1 MPPSSTKPI
10 NDGYPGYRL
19 KQKKY
24 KLNINMATLQRIRNH
39 GVFLLVIVGLAM
51 LAFILG
57 DVLNSSSSYFN
68 KSREYIGEIEGQKI
82 HYTEYENAVEQLT
95 EVYKIESGRSD
106 FDEDMHAQIR
116 NQVWQMMVAKYTLQN
131 QGEKIGMDI
140 TSDELYELCA
150 GANPHQLITSRRMF
164 AGQNGQFDHNYLL
177 NFLASIEI
185 DAENAEHQANIK
197 QAKNYWMYWENA
209 VRLTAMQEK
218 YAGLL
223 QNLITANNID
233 AKYAAQAKQTKVS
246 VDYAIKPFYTVADS
260 LVKVSTNDIR
270 KIYDERK
277 QLYKQTPNRDI
288 AYIAYPIVP
297 SEADY
302 ELTQKAMQAIEEE
315 FRTTEEVALVV
326 NSNSDIMYDGRSYS
340 ENTVPAAYKE
350 FAFAKGAK
358 RDDFMALNYDEATRT
373 FRMARLIEAGYSAP
387 DSVQLKG
394 IAAKDG
400 EEDQDFGWLT
410 EADLP
415 KNIAEPAFAGK
426 VGQRFT
432 VALGMEDRT
441 FEITGLTKATP
452 KVKLAIIEQTVTPSS
467 KTYAA
472 IYNKANQFVVNN
484 RDEEAFRAAAEEEK
498 MEIETANNLQKMANK
513 VADLK
518 GSRAIVRWAF
528 NAKDGQVSDV
538 FECGDKY
545 IVAVLTACHDGEYRD
560 FEDVQATLRYEAVN
574 RKKVEYI
581 TKQIA
586 NAKTLQE
593 AAEIMGTEVR
603 HIDELTEDSY
613 RFGAEGMEPAAI
625 GTAFAT
631 PAGELSKPV
640 KGNQGVIVLVPS
652 DVQRTDAEID
662 YKSEI
667 ASLNA
672 RTSYS
677 LPYQLIN
684 NLEQNAKIVD
694 NRSNFQ

>member
-1 MPPSSTKPI
+1 
-10 NDGYPGYRL
+10 
-19 KQKKY
+19 
-24 KLNINMATLQRIRNH
+24 MATLQRIRNH
-39 GVFLLVIVGLAM
+39 GLFLLIIVGLAM

-57 DVLNSSSSYFN
+57 DALNSGSSFMN

-82 HYTEYENAVEQLT
+82 HYTEYESAVEQLT
-95 EVYKIESGRSD
+95 DVYKIESGRSD

-116 NQVWQMMVAKYTLQN
+116 NQVWQMLVAKYTLQD
-131 QGEKIGMDI
+131 QAKQIGMDI

-150 GANPHQLITSRRMF
+150 GAKPHQLITSRRMF
-164 AGQNGQFDHNYLL
+164 AGQNGQFDRNILI
-177 NFLASIEI
+177 NFLASIEM
-185 DAENAEHQANIK
+185 DSENAEQAANLK

-218 YAGLL
+218 YVGLI
-223 QNLITANNID
+223 QNMLTANNLD
-233 AKYAAQAKQTKVS
+233 AKYASQAKQTKVN
-246 VDYAIKPFYTVADS
+246 VDYAMKPYYTVADS

-277 QLYKQTPNRDI
+277 QMYKQTPNRDI

-302 ELTQKAMQAIEEE
+302 QLAEKAMQEIQEE

-326 NSNSDIMYDGRSYS
+326 NSNSDVMYDGNNYS
-340 ENTVPAAYKE
+340 EKTIPAAYKD

-358 RDDFMALNYDEATRT
+358 KNDFMELNYDEATRT
-373 FRMARLIEAGYSAP
+373 FRMARLMDCGYNSP

-394 IAAKDG
+394 IATKEG
-400 EEDQDFGWLT
+400 EQDQEYGWFT
-410 EADLP
+410 EAELQKD
-415 KNIAEPAFAGK
+415 IAEPAFAGK

-432 VALGMEDRT
+432 VTLGMEDRT
-441 FEITGLTKATP
+441 FEITGLTKPTP
-452 KVKLAIIEQTVTPSS
+452 KAKVAIIEREVTPSS
-467 KTYAA
+467 KTFAA
-472 IYNKANQFVVNN
+472 IYNEANQFVVNN
-484 RDEEAFRAAAEEEK
+484 QDEEAFRAAAEEAK
-498 MEIETANNLQKMANK
+498 MEIETATNLQKMANK

-518 GSRAIVRWAF
+518 SSRAIVRWAF
-528 NAKDGQVSDV
+528 NAKEGQVSDV

-545 IVAVLTACHDGEYRD
+545 IVAVLTATHDGEYRE

-574 RKKVEYI
+574 RKKAEYI
-581 TKQIA
+581 SKQIA
-586 NAKTLQE
+586 DAKTL
-593 AAEIMGTEVR
+593 AEVAEKMGSEVR
-603 HIDELTEDSY
+603 HIDALTEDSY
-613 RFGAEGMEPAAI
+613 RFGIEGMEPAAV

-631 PAGELSKPV
+631 AAGELSKPV

-652 DVQRTDAEID
+652 DVQRAEAEVD
-662 YKSEI
+662 YKAEI

-684 NLEQNAKIVD
+684 NLEQNADIVD
-694 NRSNFQ
+694 NRATFQ

>member
-1 MPPSSTKPI
+1 
-10 NDGYPGYRL
+10 
-19 KQKKY
+19 
-24 KLNINMATLQRIRNH
+24 MATLQRIRNH
-39 GVFLLVIVGLAM
+39 GLFLLIIVGLAM

-57 DVLNSSSSYFN
+57 DALNSGSSFMN

-82 HYTEYENAVEQLT
+82 HYTEYESAVEQLT

-116 NQVWQMMVAKYTLQN
+116 NQVWQMLVAKYTLQD
-131 QGEKIGMDI
+131 QAKLIGMDI

-150 GANPHQLITSRRMF
+150 GAKPHQLITSRRMF
-164 AGQNGQFDHNYLL
+164 AGQNGQFDRNILI
-177 NFLASIEI
+177 NFLASIEM
-185 DAENAEHQANIK
+185 DSENAEQAANLK

-218 YAGLL
+218 YVGLI
-223 QNLITANNID
+223 QNMLTANNLD
-233 AKYAAQAKQTKVS
+233 AKFAAQAKQTKVN
-246 VDYAIKPFYTVADS
+246 VDYAMKPYYTVADS

-277 QLYKQTPNRDI
+277 QMYKQTPNRDI

-302 ELTQKAMQAIEEE
+302 QLAEKAMQEIQEE

-326 NSNSDIMYDGRSYS
+326 NSNSDVMYDGNNYS
-340 ENTVPAAYKE
+340 EKTIPAAYKD

-358 RDDFMALNYDEATRT
+358 KNDFMELNYDEATRT
-373 FRMARLIEAGYSAP
+373 FRMARLMDCGYNSP

-394 IAAKDG
+394 IATKEG
-400 EEDQDFGWLT
+400 EQDQEYGWFT
-410 EADLP
+410 EAELQKD
-415 KNIAEPAFAGK
+415 IAEPAFAGK

-432 VALGMEDRT
+432 VTLGMEDRT
-441 FEITGLTKATP
+441 FEITGLTKPTP
-452 KVKLAIIEQTVTPSS
+452 KAKVAIIEREVTPSS
-467 KTYAA
+467 KTFAA
-472 IYNKANQFVVNN
+472 IYNEANQFVVSNQ
-484 RDEEAFRAAAEEEK
+484 DEEAFRAAAEEAK
-498 MEIETANNLQKMANK
+498 MEIETATNLQKMANK

-518 GSRAIVRWAF
+518 SSRAIVRWAF
-528 NAKDGQVSDV
+528 NAKEGQVSDV

-545 IVAVLTACHDGEYRD
+545 IVAVLTATHDGEYRE

-574 RKKVEYI
+574 RKKAEYI
-581 TKQIA
+581 SKQIA
-586 NAKTLQE
+586 DAKTL
-593 AAEIMGTEVR
+593 AEVAEKMGSEVR
-603 HIDELTEDSY
+603 HIDALTEDSY
-613 RFGAEGMEPAAI
+613 RFGIEGMEPAAV

-631 PAGELSKPV
+631 AAGELSKPV

-652 DVQRTDAEID
+652 DVQRAEAEVD
-662 YKSEI
+662 YKAEI

-684 NLEQNAKIVD
+684 NLEQNADIVD
-694 NRSNFQ
+694 NRATFQ

>member
-1 MPPSSTKPI
+1 
-10 NDGYPGYRL
+10 
-19 KQKKY
+19 
-24 KLNINMATLQRIRNH
+24 MATLQRIRNH
-39 GVFLLVIVGLAM
+39 GLFLLIIVGLAM

-57 DVLNSSSSYFN
+57 DALNSGSSFMN

-82 HYTEYENAVEQLT
+82 HYTEYESAVEQLT

-116 NQVWQMMVAKYTLQN
+116 NQVWQMLVAKYTLQD
-131 QGEKIGMDI
+131 QAKQIGMDI

-150 GANPHQLITSRRMF
+150 GAKPHQLITSRRMF
-164 AGQNGQFDHNYLL
+164 AGQNGQFDRNILI
-177 NFLASIEI
+177 NFLASIEM
-185 DAENAEHQANIK
+185 DSENAEQAANLK

-218 YAGLL
+218 YVGLI
-223 QNLITANNID
+223 QNMLTANNLD
-233 AKYAAQAKQTKVS
+233 AKYAAQAKQTKVN
-246 VDYAIKPFYTVADS
+246 VDYAMKPYYTVADS

-277 QLYKQTPNRDI
+277 QMYKQTPNRDI

-302 ELTQKAMQAIEEE
+302 QLAEKAMQEIQEE

-326 NSNSDIMYDGRSYS
+326 NSNSDVMYDGNNYS
-340 ENTVPAAYKE
+340 EKTIPAAYKD

-358 RDDFMALNYDEATRT
+358 KNDFMELNYDEATRT
-373 FRMARLIEAGYSAP
+373 FRMARLMDCGYNSP

-394 IAAKDG
+394 IATKEG
-400 EEDQDFGWLT
+400 EQDQEYGWFT
-410 EADLP
+410 EAELQKD
-415 KNIAEPAFAGK
+415 IAEPAFAGK

-432 VALGMEDRT
+432 VTLSMEDRT
-441 FEITGLTKATP
+441 FEITGLTKPTP
-452 KVKLAIIEQTVTPSS
+452 KAKVAIIEREVTPSS
-467 KTYAA
+467 KTFAA
-472 IYNKANQFVVNN
+472 IYNEANQFVVSNQ
-484 RDEEAFRAAAEEEK
+484 DEEAFRAAAEEAK
-498 MEIETANNLQKMANK
+498 MEIETATNLQKMANK

-518 GSRAIVRWAF
+518 SSRAIVRWAF
-528 NAKDGQVSDV
+528 NAKEGQVSDV

-545 IVAVLTACHDGEYRD
+545 IVAVLTATHDGEYRE

-574 RKKVEYI
+574 RKKAEYI
-581 TKQIA
+581 SKQIA
-586 NAKTLQE
+586 DAKTL
-593 AAEIMGTEVR
+593 AEVAEKMGSEVR
-603 HIDELTEDSY
+603 HIDALTEDSY
-613 RFGAEGMEPAAI
+613 RFGIEGMEPAAV

-631 PAGELSKPV
+631 AAGELSKPV

-652 DVQRTDAEID
+652 DVQRAEAEVD
-662 YKSEI
+662 YKAEI

-684 NLEQNAKIVD
+684 NLEQNADIVD
-694 NRSNFQ
+694 NRATFQ

>member
-1 MPPSSTKPI
+1 
-10 NDGYPGYRL
+10 
-19 KQKKY
+19 
-24 KLNINMATLQRIRNH
+24 MATLQRIRNH

-131 QGEKIGMDI
+131 QANKIGMDI
-140 TSDELYELCA
+140 TADELYELCA

-164 AGQNGQFDHNYLL
+164 AGQNGQFDRNYLI

-185 DAENAEHQANIK
+185 DAENAEQQANLK

-218 YAGLL
+218 YVGLI
-223 QNLITANNID
+223 QNLVTANNLD

-246 VDYAIKPFYTVADS
+246 VDYAVKPYYTVTDS
-260 LVKVSTNDIR
+260 LVKVSANDIR

-288 AYIAYPIVP
+288 AYITYPIVP
-297 SEADY
+297 SEADF
-302 ELTQKAMQAIEEE
+302 ELALKAMQDIQEE
-315 FRTTEEVALVV
+315 FRTTDEVALVV
-326 NSNSDIMYDGRSYS
+326 NSNSDIMYDGRNYS
-340 ENTVPAAYKE
+340 EQTVPEAYKD

-358 RDDFMALNYDEATRT
+358 KNDFMALFYDEPTRT
-373 FRMARLIEAGYSAP
+373 FRMARIMDCGYSTP

-394 IAAKDG
+394 IATQEG
-400 EEDQDFGWLT
+400 EEDQEYGWFAET
-410 EADLP
+410 DLQ

-452 KVKLAIIEQTVTPSS
+452 KVKLAIIEREVTPSS

-472 IYNKANQFVVNN
+472 IYNQANQFVVNN
-484 RDEEAFRAAAEEEK
+484 ANEEAFRAAAAEAQ
-498 MEIETANNLQKMANK
+498 MEIETATNLQKMANK

-518 GSRAIVRWAF
+518 SSRAIVRWAF
-528 NAKDGQVSDV
+528 NAKEGQVSDV

-560 FEDVQATLRYEAVN
+560 FEDVQSTLRYEAVN
-574 RKKVEYI
+574 RKKAEYI
-581 TKQIA
+581 NKLIA
-586 NAKTLQE
+586 NAKSLQE
-593 AAEIMGTEVR
+593 VAELMGTEVR
-603 HIDELTEDSY
+603 HIDELTEDSR
-613 RFGAEGMEPAAI
+613 RFGNEGMEPAAI

-631 PAGELSKPV
+631 AAGEMSKPV
-640 KGNQGVIVLVPS
+640 RGNQGVIVLVPA
-652 DVQRTDAEID
+652 DVQRAEAEVD

-667 ASLNA
+667 ASINA
-672 RTSYS
+672 RTGYS
-677 LPYQLIN
+677 MPYQLIN
-684 NLEQNAKIVD
+684 NLEQNADIVD
-694 NRSNFQ
+694 NRASFQ

>member
-1 MPPSSTKPI
+1 
-10 NDGYPGYRL
+10 
-19 KQKKY
+19 
-24 KLNINMATLQRIRNH
+24 MATLQRIRNH
-39 GVFLLVIVGLAM
+39 GLFLLIIVGLAM

-57 DVLNSSSSYFN
+57 DALNSGSSFMN

-82 HYTEYENAVEQLT
+82 HYTEYESAVEQLT

-116 NQVWQMMVAKYTLQN
+116 NQVWQMLVAKYTLQD
-131 QGEKIGMDI
+131 QAKQIGMDI

-150 GANPHQLITSRRMF
+150 GAKPHQLITSRRMF
-164 AGQNGQFDHNYLL
+164 AGQNGQFDRNILI
-177 NFLASIEI
+177 NFLASIEM
-185 DAENAEHQANIK
+185 DSENAEQAANLK

-218 YAGLL
+218 YVGLI
-223 QNLITANNID
+223 QNMLTANNLD
-233 AKYAAQAKQTKVS
+233 AKYAAQAKQTKVN
-246 VDYAIKPFYTVADS
+246 VDYAMKPYYTVADS

-277 QLYKQTPNRDI
+277 QMYKQTPNRDI

-302 ELTQKAMQAIEEE
+302 QLAEKAMLEIQEE

-326 NSNSDIMYDGRSYS
+326 NSNSDVMYDGNNYS
-340 ENTVPAAYKE
+340 EKTIPAAYKD

-358 RDDFMALNYDEATRT
+358 KNDFMELNYDEATRT
-373 FRMARLIEAGYSAP
+373 FRMARLMDCGYNSP

-394 IAAKDG
+394 IATKEG
-400 EEDQDFGWLT
+400 EQDQEYGWFT
-410 EADLP
+410 EAELQKD
-415 KNIAEPAFAGK
+415 IAEPAFAGK

-432 VALGMEDRT
+432 VTLGMEDRT
-441 FEITGLTKATP
+441 FEITGLTKPTP
-452 KVKLAIIEQTVTPSS
+452 KAKVAIIEREVTPSS
-467 KTYAA
+467 KTFAA
-472 IYNKANQFVVNN
+472 IYNEANQFVVSNQ
-484 RDEEAFRAAAEEEK
+484 DEEAFRAAAEEAK
-498 MEIETANNLQKMANK
+498 MEIETATNLQKMANK

-518 GSRAIVRWAF
+518 SSRAIVRWAF
-528 NAKDGQVSDV
+528 NAKEGQVSDV

-545 IVAVLTACHDGEYRD
+545 IVAVLTATHDGEYRE

-574 RKKVEYI
+574 RKKAEYI
-581 TKQIA
+581 SKQIA
-586 NAKTLQE
+586 DAKTL
-593 AAEIMGTEVR
+593 AEVAEKMGSEVR
-603 HIDELTEDSY
+603 HIDALTEDSY
-613 RFGAEGMEPAAI
+613 RFGIEGMEPAAV

-631 PAGELSKPV
+631 TAGELSKPV

-652 DVQRTDAEID
+652 DVQRAEAEVD
-662 YKSEI
+662 YKAEI

-684 NLEQNAKIVD
+684 NLEQNADIVD
-694 NRSNFQ
+694 NRATFQ

>member
-1 MPPSSTKPI
+1 
-10 NDGYPGYRL
+10 
-19 KQKKY
+19 
-24 KLNINMATLQRIRNH
+24 MATLQRIRNH
-39 GVFLLVIVGLAM
+39 GLFLLIIVGLAM

-57 DVLNSSSSYFN
+57 DALNSGSSFMN

-82 HYTEYENAVEQLT
+82 HYTEYESAVEQLT

-116 NQVWQMMVAKYTLQN
+116 NQVWQMLVAKYTLQD
-131 QGEKIGMDI
+131 QAKQIGMDI

-150 GANPHQLITSRRMF
+150 GAKPHQLITSRRMF
-164 AGQNGQFDHNYLL
+164 AGQNGQFDRNILI
-177 NFLASIEI
+177 NFLASIEM
-185 DAENAEHQANIK
+185 DSENAEQAANLK

-218 YAGLL
+218 YVGLI
-223 QNLITANNID
+223 QNMLTANNLD
-233 AKYAAQAKQTKVS
+233 AKYAAQAKQTKVN
-246 VDYAIKPFYTVADS
+246 VDYAMKPYYTVADS

-277 QLYKQTPNRDI
+277 QMYKQTPNRDI

-302 ELTQKAMQAIEEE
+302 QLAEKAMQEIQEE

-326 NSNSDIMYDGRSYS
+326 NSNSDVMYDGNNYS
-340 ENTVPAAYKE
+340 EKTIPAAYKD

-358 RDDFMALNYDEATRT
+358 KNDFMELNYDEATRT
-373 FRMARLIEAGYSAP
+373 FRMARLMDCGYNSP

-394 IAAKDG
+394 IATKEG
-400 EEDQDFGWLT
+400 EQDQEYGWFT
-410 EADLP
+410 EAELQKD
-415 KNIAEPAFAGK
+415 IAEPAFAGK

-432 VALGMEDRT
+432 VTLGMEDRT
-441 FEITGLTKATP
+441 FEITGLTKPTP
-452 KVKLAIIEQTVTPSS
+452 KAKVAIIEREVTPSS
-467 KTYAA
+467 KTFAA
-472 IYNKANQFVVNN
+472 IYNEANQFVVNN
-484 RDEEAFRAAAEEEK
+484 QDEEAFRAAAEEAK
-498 MEIETANNLQKMANK
+498 MEIETATNLQKMANK

-518 GSRAIVRWAF
+518 SSRAIVRWAF
-528 NAKDGQVSDV
+528 NAKESQVSDV

-545 IVAVLTACHDGEYRD
+545 IVAVLTATHDGEYRE

-574 RKKVEYI
+574 RKKAEYI
-581 TKQIA
+581 SKQIA
-586 NAKTLQE
+586 DAKTL
-593 AAEIMGTEVR
+593 AEVAEKMGSEVR
-603 HIDELTEDSY
+603 HIDALTEDSY
-613 RFGAEGMEPAAI
+613 RFGIEGMEPAAV

-631 PAGELSKPV
+631 AAGELSKPV

-652 DVQRTDAEID
+652 DVQRAEAEVD
-662 YKSEI
+662 YKAEI

-684 NLEQNAKIVD
+684 NLEQNADIVD
-694 NRSNFQ
+694 NRATFQ

>member
-1 MPPSSTKPI
+1 
-10 NDGYPGYRL
+10 
-19 KQKKY
+19 
-24 KLNINMATLQRIRNH
+24 MATLQRIRNH
-39 GVFLLVIVGLAM
+39 GLFLLIIVGLAM

-57 DVLNSSSSYFN
+57 DALNSGSSFMN

-82 HYTEYENAVEQLT
+82 HYTEYESAVEQLT

-116 NQVWQMMVAKYTLQN
+116 NQVWQMLVAKYTLQD
-131 QGEKIGMDI
+131 QAKQIGMDI

-150 GANPHQLITSRRMF
+150 GAKPHQLITSRRMF
-164 AGQNGQFDHNYLL
+164 AGQNGQFDRNILI
-177 NFLASIEI
+177 NFLASIEM
-185 DAENAEHQANIK
+185 DSENAEQAANLK

-218 YAGLL
+218 YVGLI
-223 QNLITANNID
+223 QNMLTANNLD
-233 AKYAAQAKQTKVS
+233 AKYAAQAKQTKVN
-246 VDYAIKPFYTVADS
+246 VDYAMKPYYTVADS

-277 QLYKQTPNRDI
+277 QMYKQTPNRDI

-302 ELTQKAMQAIEEE
+302 QLAEKAMQEIQEE

-326 NSNSDIMYDGRSYS
+326 NSNSDVMYDGNNYS
-340 ENTVPAAYKE
+340 EKTIPAAYKD

-358 RDDFMALNYDEATRT
+358 KNDFMELNYDEATRT
-373 FRMARLIEAGYSAP
+373 FRMARLMDCGYNSP

-394 IAAKDG
+394 IATKEG
-400 EEDQDFGWLT
+400 EQDQEYGWFT
-410 EADLP
+410 EAELQKD
-415 KNIAEPAFAGK
+415 IAEPAFAGK

-432 VALGMEDRT
+432 VTLGMEDRT
-441 FEITGLTKATP
+441 FEITGLTKPTP
-452 KVKLAIIEQTVTPSS
+452 KAKVAIIEREVTPSS
-467 KTYAA
+467 KTFAA
-472 IYNKANQFVVNN
+472 IYNEANQFVVNN
-484 RDEEAFRAAAEEEK
+484 QDEEAFRAAAEEAK
-498 MEIETANNLQKMANK
+498 MEIETATNLQKMANK

-518 GSRAIVRWAF
+518 SSRAIVRWAF
-528 NAKDGQVSDV
+528 NAKEGQVSDV

-545 IVAVLTACHDGEYRD
+545 IVAVLTATHDGEYRE

-574 RKKVEYI
+574 RKKAEYI
-581 TKQIA
+581 SKQIA
-586 NAKTLQE
+586 DAKTL
-593 AAEIMGTEVR
+593 AEVAEKMGSEVR
-603 HIDELTEDSY
+603 HIDALTEDSY
-613 RFGAEGMEPAAI
+613 RFGIEGMEPAAV

-631 PAGELSKPV
+631 AAGELSKPV

-652 DVQRTDAEID
+652 DVQRAEVEVD
-662 YKSEI
+662 YKAEI

-684 NLEQNAKIVD
+684 NLEQNADIVD
-694 NRSNFQ
+694 NRATFQ

>member
-1 MPPSSTKPI
+1 
-10 NDGYPGYRL
+10 
-19 KQKKY
+19 
-24 KLNINMATLQRIRNH
+24 MATLQRIRNH
-39 GVFLLVIVGLAM
+39 GIFLLVIVGLAM

-95 EVYKIESGRSD
+95 EVYKIESGRTD

-116 NQVWQMMVAKYTLQN
+116 NQVWQMLVAKYTLQA
-131 QGEKIGMDI
+131 QGKLIGMDI

-164 AGQNGQFDHNYLL
+164 ADQNGQFNRNYLL
-177 NFLASIEI
+177 NFLSSLDMEV
-185 DAENAEHQANIK
+185 ENPEQQANIK

-218 YAGLL
+218 YVGLIQHL
-223 QNLITANNID
+223 VTANNLD
-233 AKYAAQAKQTKVS
+233 AKYAAAARQTKVS
-246 VDYAIKPFYTVADS
+246 VDYAIKPYYTVADS

-277 QLYKQTPNRDI
+277 PMYKQTPNREI
-288 AYIAYPIVP
+288 AYIAFPIVP

-302 ELTQKAMQAIEEE
+302 ELAEKAMMAIEEE
-315 FRTTEEVALVV
+315 FRTTEEVAVVV
-326 NSNSDIMYDGRSYS
+326 NSNSDVMYDGRNYS
-340 ENTVPAAYKE
+340 EATVPAAYKD

-358 RDDFMALNYDEATRT
+358 KGDFLPLGYDAESRT
-373 FRMARLIEAGYSAP
+373 FRMARLMDCGYSTP

-394 IAAKDG
+394 IATQEG
-400 EEDQDFGWLT
+400 EEDQDYGWLT
-410 EADLP
+410 ENDLP

-426 VGQRFT
+426 KGTRFT
-432 VALGMEDRT
+432 VTLGMEDRT
-441 FEITGLTKATP
+441 FEITDLTKATP
-452 KVKLAIIEQTVTPSS
+452 KVKLAIMEREVTPSS

-472 IYNKANQFVVNN
+472 IYNQANQFVVSNPDEASF
-484 RDEEAFRAAAEEEK
+484 RDAAKEAGLEVESAA
-498 MEIETANNLQKMANK
+498 NLQKMANK

-518 GSRAIVRWAF
+518 SSRAIVRWAF
-528 NAKDGQVSDV
+528 NAKEGQVSDV

-545 IVAVLTACHDGEYRD
+545 IVAALTACHDGEYRD
-560 FEDVQATLRYEAVN
+560 FEEVQASLRYEAVN
-574 RKKVEYI
+574 RKKAEYI
-581 TKQIA
+581 SKLIA
-586 NAKTLQE
+586 GAQSLQE
-593 AAEIMGTEVR
+593 AAEKMGAEVR
-603 HIDELTEDSY
+603 HIDELTEDAY
-613 RFGAEGMEPAAI
+613 RFGTEGVEPAAI

-631 PAGELSKPV
+631 AAGQLSKPV
-640 KGNQGVIVLVPS
+640 KGNQGVIVLVPA
-652 DVQRTDAEID
+652 DVQRADVEPD

-667 ASLNA
+667 ANLNA

-684 NLEQNAKIVD
+684 NLEQNADIVD
-694 NRSNFQ
+694 NRATFQ

>member
-1 MPPSSTKPI
+1 
-10 NDGYPGYRL
+10 
-19 KQKKY
+19 
-24 KLNINMATLQRIRNH
+24 MATLQRIRNH
-39 GVFLLVIVGLAM
+39 GLFLLIIVGLAM

-57 DVLNSSSSYFN
+57 DALNSGSSFMN

-82 HYTEYENAVEQLT
+82 HYTEYESAVEQLT

-116 NQVWQMMVAKYTLQN
+116 NQVWQMLVAKYTLQD
-131 QGEKIGMDI
+131 QAKQIGMDI

-150 GANPHQLITSRRMF
+150 GAKPHQLITSRRMF
-164 AGQNGQFDHNYLL
+164 AGQNGQFDRNILI
-177 NFLASIEI
+177 NFLASIEM
-185 DAENAEHQANIK
+185 DSENAEQAANLK

-218 YAGLL
+218 YVGLI
-223 QNLITANNID
+223 QNMLTANNLD
-233 AKYAAQAKQTKVS
+233 AKYAAQAKQTKVN
-246 VDYAIKPFYTVADS
+246 VDYAMKPYYTVADS

-277 QLYKQTPNRDI
+277 QMYKQTPNRDI

-302 ELTQKAMQAIEEE
+302 QLAEKAMQEIQEE

-326 NSNSDIMYDGRSYS
+326 NSNSDVMYDGNNYS
-340 ENTVPAAYKE
+340 EKTIPAAYKD

-358 RDDFMALNYDEATRT
+358 KNDFMELNYDEATRT
-373 FRMARLIEAGYSAP
+373 FRMARLMDCGYNSP

-394 IAAKDG
+394 LQKD
-400 EEDQDFGWLT
+400 
-410 EADLP
+410 
-415 KNIAEPAFAGK
+415 IAEPAFAGK

-432 VALGMEDRT
+432 VTLGMEDRT
-441 FEITGLTKATP
+441 FEITGLTKPTP
-452 KVKLAIIEQTVTPSS
+452 KAKVAIIEREVTPSS
-467 KTYAA
+467 KTFAA
-472 IYNKANQFVVNN
+472 IYNEANQFVVNN
-484 RDEEAFRAAAEEEK
+484 QDEEAFRAAAEEAK
-498 MEIETANNLQKMANK
+498 MEIETATNLQKMANK

-518 GSRAIVRWAF
+518 SSRAIVRWAF
-528 NAKDGQVSDV
+528 NAKEGQVSDV

-545 IVAVLTACHDGEYRD
+545 IVAVLTATHDGEYRE

-574 RKKVEYI
+574 RKKAEYI
-581 TKQIA
+581 SKQIA
-586 NAKTLQE
+586 DAKTL
-593 AAEIMGTEVR
+593 AEVAEKMGSEVR
-603 HIDELTEDSY
+603 HIDALTEDSY
-613 RFGAEGMEPAAI
+613 RFGIEGMEPAAV

-631 PAGELSKPV
+631 AAGELSKPV

-652 DVQRTDAEID
+652 DVQRAEAEVD
-662 YKSEI
+662 YKAEI

-684 NLEQNAKIVD
+684 NLEQNADIVD
-694 NRSNFQ
+694 NRATFQ

>member
-1 MPPSSTKPI
+1 
-10 NDGYPGYRL
+10 
-19 KQKKY
+19 
-24 KLNINMATLQRIRNH
+24 MATLQRIRNH
-39 GVFLLVIVGLAM
+39 GLFLLIIVGLAM

-57 DVLNSSSSYFN
+57 DALNSGSSFMN

-82 HYTEYENAVEQLT
+82 HYTEYESAVEQLT

-116 NQVWQMMVAKYTLQN
+116 NQVWQMLVAKYTLQD
-131 QGEKIGMDI
+131 QAKQIGMDI

-150 GANPHQLITSRRMF
+150 GAKPHQLITSRRMF
-164 AGQNGQFDHNYLL
+164 AGQNGQFDRNILI
-177 NFLASIEI
+177 NFLASIEM
-185 DAENAEHQANIK
+185 DSENAEQAANLK

-218 YAGLL
+218 YVGLI
-223 QNLITANNID
+223 QNMLTANNLD
-233 AKYAAQAKQTKVS
+233 AKYAAQAKQTKVN
-246 VDYAIKPFYTVADS
+246 VDYAMKPYYTVADS

-277 QLYKQTPNRDI
+277 QMYKQTPNRDI

-302 ELTQKAMQAIEEE
+302 QLAEKAMQEIQEE

-326 NSNSDIMYDGRSYS
+326 NSNSDVIYDGNNYS
-340 ENTVPAAYKE
+340 EKTIPAAYKD

-358 RDDFMALNYDEATRT
+358 KNDFMELNYDEATRT
-373 FRMARLIEAGYSAP
+373 FRMARLMDCGYNSP

-394 IAAKDG
+394 IATKEG
-400 EEDQDFGWLT
+400 EQDQEYGWFT
-410 EADLP
+410 EAELQKD
-415 KNIAEPAFAGK
+415 IAEPAFAGK

-432 VALGMEDRT
+432 VTLGMEDRT
-441 FEITGLTKATP
+441 FEITGLTKPTP
-452 KVKLAIIEQTVTPSS
+452 KAKVAIIEREVTPSS
-467 KTYAA
+467 KTFAA
-472 IYNKANQFVVNN
+472 IYNEANQFVVNN
-484 RDEEAFRAAAEEEK
+484 QDEEAFRAAAEEAK
-498 MEIETANNLQKMANK
+498 MEIETATNLQKMANK

-518 GSRAIVRWAF
+518 SSRAIVRWAF
-528 NAKDGQVSDV
+528 NAKEGQVSDV

-545 IVAVLTACHDGEYRD
+545 IVAVLTATHDGEYRE

-574 RKKVEYI
+574 RKKAEYI
-581 TKQIA
+581 SKQIA
-586 NAKTLQE
+586 DAKTL
-593 AAEIMGTEVR
+593 AEVAEKMGSEVR
-603 HIDELTEDSY
+603 HIDALTEDSY
-613 RFGAEGMEPAAI
+613 RFGIEGMESAAV

-631 PAGELSKPV
+631 AAGELSKPV

-652 DVQRTDAEID
+652 DVQRAEAEVD
-662 YKSEI
+662 YKAEI

-684 NLEQNAKIVD
+684 NLEQNADIVD
-694 NRSNFQ
+694 NRATFQ

>member
-1 MPPSSTKPI
+1 
-10 NDGYPGYRL
+10 
-19 KQKKY
+19 
-24 KLNINMATLQRIRNH
+24 MATLQRIRNH
-39 GVFLLVIVGLAM
+39 GLFLLIIVGLAM

-57 DVLNSSSSYFN
+57 DALNSGSSFMN

-82 HYTEYENAVEQLT
+82 HYTEYESAVEQLT

-116 NQVWQMMVAKYTLQN
+116 NQVWQMLVAKYTLQD
-131 QGEKIGMDI
+131 QAKQIGMDI

-150 GANPHQLITSRRMF
+150 GAKPHQLITSRRMF
-164 AGQNGQFDHNYLL
+164 AGQNGQFDRNILI
-177 NFLASIEI
+177 NFLASIEM
-185 DAENAEHQANIK
+185 DSENAEQAANLK

-218 YAGLL
+218 YVGLI
-223 QNLITANNID
+223 QNMLTANNLD
-233 AKYAAQAKQTKVS
+233 AKYAAQAKQSKVN
-246 VDYAIKPFYTVADS
+246 VDYAMKPYYTVADS

-277 QLYKQTPNRDI
+277 QMYKQTPNRDI

-302 ELTQKAMQAIEEE
+302 QLAEKAMQEIQEE

-326 NSNSDIMYDGRSYS
+326 NSNSDVMYDGNNYS
-340 ENTVPAAYKE
+340 EKTIPAAYKD

-358 RDDFMALNYDEATRT
+358 KNDFMELNYDEATRT
-373 FRMARLIEAGYSAP
+373 FRMARLMDCGYNSP

-394 IAAKDG
+394 IATKEG
-400 EEDQDFGWLT
+400 EQDQEYGWFT
-410 EADLP
+410 EAELQKD
-415 KNIAEPAFAGK
+415 IAEPAFAGK

-432 VALGMEDRT
+432 VTLGMEDRT
-441 FEITGLTKATP
+441 FEITGLTKPTP
-452 KVKLAIIEQTVTPSS
+452 KAKVAIIEREVTPSS
-467 KTYAA
+467 KTFAA
-472 IYNKANQFVVNN
+472 IYNEANQFVVNN
-484 RDEEAFRAAAEEEK
+484 QDEEAFRAAAEEAK
-498 MEIETANNLQKMANK
+498 MEIETATNLQKMANK

-518 GSRAIVRWAF
+518 SSRAIVRWAF
-528 NAKDGQVSDV
+528 NAKEGQVSDV

-545 IVAVLTACHDGEYRD
+545 IVAVLTATHDGEYRE

-574 RKKVEYI
+574 RKKAEYI
-581 TKQIA
+581 SKQIA
-586 NAKTLQE
+586 DAKTLSE
-593 AAEIMGTEVR
+593 VAEKMGSEVR
-603 HIDELTEDSY
+603 HIDALTEDSY
-613 RFGAEGMEPAAI
+613 RFGIEGMEPAAV

-631 PAGELSKPV
+631 AAGELSKPV

-652 DVQRTDAEID
+652 DVQRAEAEVD
-662 YKSEI
+662 YKAEI

-684 NLEQNAKIVD
+684 NLEQNADIVD
-694 NRSNFQ
+694 NRATFQ

>member
-1 MPPSSTKPI
+1 
-10 NDGYPGYRL
+10 
-19 KQKKY
+19 
-24 KLNINMATLQRIRNH
+24 MATLQRIRNH
-39 GVFLLVIVGLAM
+39 GLFLLIIVGLAM

-57 DVLNSSSSYFN
+57 DALNSGSSFMN

-82 HYTEYENAVEQLT
+82 HYTEYESAVEQLT

-116 NQVWQMMVAKYTLQN
+116 NQVWQMLVAKYTLQD
-131 QGEKIGMDI
+131 QAKQIGMDI

-150 GANPHQLITSRRMF
+150 GAKPHQLITSRRMF
-164 AGQNGQFDHNYLL
+164 AGQNGQFDRNILI
-177 NFLASIEI
+177 NFLASIEM
-185 DAENAEHQANIK
+185 DSENAEQAANLK

-218 YAGLL
+218 YVGLI
-223 QNLITANNID
+223 QNMLTANNLD
-233 AKYAAQAKQTKVS
+233 AKYASQAKQTKVN
-246 VDYAIKPFYTVADS
+246 VDYAMKPYYTVADS

-277 QLYKQTPNRDI
+277 QMYKQTPNRDI

-302 ELTQKAMQAIEEE
+302 QLAEKAMQEIQEE

-326 NSNSDIMYDGRSYS
+326 NSNSDVMYDGNNYS
-340 ENTVPAAYKE
+340 EKTIPAAYKD

-358 RDDFMALNYDEATRT
+358 KNDFMELNYDEATRT
-373 FRMARLIEAGYSAP
+373 FRMARLMDCGYNSP

-394 IAAKDG
+394 IATKEG
-400 EEDQDFGWLT
+400 EQDQEYGWFT
-410 EADLP
+410 EAELQKD
-415 KNIAEPAFAGK
+415 IAEPAFAGK

-432 VALGMEDRT
+432 VTLGMEDRT
-441 FEITGLTKATP
+441 FEITGLTKPTP
-452 KVKLAIIEQTVTPSS
+452 KAKVAIIEREVTPSS
-467 KTYAA
+467 KTFAA
-472 IYNKANQFVVNN
+472 IYNEANQFVVNN
-484 RDEEAFRAAAEEEK
+484 QDEEAFRAAAEEAK
-498 MEIETANNLQKMANK
+498 MEIETATNLQKMANK

-518 GSRAIVRWAF
+518 SSRAIVRWAF
-528 NAKDGQVSDV
+528 NAKEGQVSDV

-545 IVAVLTACHDGEYRD
+545 IVAVLTATHDGEYRE

-574 RKKVEYI
+574 RKKAEYI
-581 TKQIA
+581 SKQIA
-586 NAKTLQE
+586 DAKTL
-593 AAEIMGTEVR
+593 AEVAEKMGSEVR
-603 HIDELTEDSY
+603 HIDALTEDSY
-613 RFGAEGMEPAAI
+613 RFGIEGMEPAAV

-631 PAGELSKPV
+631 AAGELSKPV

-652 DVQRTDAEID
+652 DVQRAEAEVD
-662 YKSEI
+662 YKAEI

-684 NLEQNAKIVD
+684 NLEQNADIVD
-694 NRSNFQ
+694 NRATFQ

>member
-1 MPPSSTKPI
+1 
-10 NDGYPGYRL
+10 
-19 KQKKY
+19 
-24 KLNINMATLQRIRNH
+24 MATLQRIRNH
-39 GVFLLVIVGLAM
+39 GLFLLIIVGLAM

-57 DVLNSSSSYFN
+57 DALNSGSSFMN

-82 HYTEYENAVEQLT
+82 HYTEYESAVEQLT

-116 NQVWQMMVAKYTLQN
+116 NQVWQMMVAKYTLQD
-131 QGEKIGMDI
+131 QAKQIGMDI

-150 GANPHQLITSRRMF
+150 GAKPHQLITSRRMF
-164 AGQNGQFDHNYLL
+164 AGQNGQFDRNILI
-177 NFLASIEI
+177 NFLASIEM
-185 DAENAEHQANIK
+185 DSENAEQAANLK

-218 YAGLL
+218 YVGLI
-223 QNLITANNID
+223 QNMLTANNLD
-233 AKYAAQAKQTKVS
+233 AKYAAQAKQTKVN
-246 VDYAIKPFYTVADS
+246 VDYAMKPYYTVADS

-277 QLYKQTPNRDI
+277 QMYKQTPNRDI

-302 ELTQKAMQAIEEE
+302 QLAEKAMQEIQEE

-326 NSNSDIMYDGRSYS
+326 NSNSDVMYDGNNYS
-340 ENTVPAAYKE
+340 EKTIPAAYKD

-358 RDDFMALNYDEATRT
+358 KNDFMELNYDEATRT
-373 FRMARLIEAGYSAP
+373 FRMARLMDCGYNSP

-394 IAAKDG
+394 IATKEG
-400 EEDQDFGWLT
+400 EQDQEYGWFT
-410 EADLP
+410 EAELQKD
-415 KNIAEPAFAGK
+415 IAEPAFAGK

-432 VALGMEDRT
+432 VTLGMEDRT
-441 FEITGLTKATP
+441 FEITGLTKPTP
-452 KVKLAIIEQTVTPSS
+452 KAKVAIIEREVTPSS
-467 KTYAA
+467 KTFAA
-472 IYNKANQFVVNN
+472 IYNEANQFVVNN
-484 RDEEAFRAAAEEEK
+484 QDEEAFRAAAEEAK
-498 MEIETANNLQKMANK
+498 MEIETATNLQKMANK

-518 GSRAIVRWAF
+518 SSRAIVRWAF
-528 NAKDGQVSDV
+528 NAKEGQVSDV

-545 IVAVLTACHDGEYRD
+545 IVAVLTAIHDGEYRE

-574 RKKVEYI
+574 RKKAEYI
-581 TKQIA
+581 SKQIA
-586 NAKTLQE
+586 DAKTL
-593 AAEIMGTEVR
+593 AEVAEKMGSEVR
-603 HIDELTEDSY
+603 HIDALTEDSY
-613 RFGAEGMEPAAI
+613 RFGIEGMEPAAV

-631 PAGELSKPV
+631 AAGELSKPV

-652 DVQRTDAEID
+652 DVQRAEAEVD
-662 YKSEI
+662 YKAEI

-684 NLEQNAKIVD
+684 NLEQNADIVD
-694 NRSNFQ
+694 NRATFQ

>member
-1 MPPSSTKPI
+1 
-10 NDGYPGYRL
+10 
-19 KQKKY
+19 
-24 KLNINMATLQRIRNH
+24 MATLQRIRNH
-39 GVFLLVIVGLAM
+39 GLFLLIIVGLAM

-57 DVLNSSSSYFN
+57 DALNSGSSFMN

-82 HYTEYENAVEQLT
+82 HYTEYESAVEQLT

-116 NQVWQMMVAKYTLQN
+116 NQVWQMLVAKYTLQD
-131 QGEKIGMDI
+131 QAKQIGMDI

-150 GANPHQLITSRRMF
+150 GAKPHQLITSRRMF
-164 AGQNGQFDHNYLL
+164 AGQNGQFDRNILI
-177 NFLASIEI
+177 NFLASIEM
-185 DAENAEHQANIK
+185 DSENAEQAANLK

-218 YAGLL
+218 YVGLI
-223 QNLITANNID
+223 QNMLTANNLD
-233 AKYAAQAKQTKVS
+233 AKYAAQAKQTKVN
-246 VDYAIKPFYTVADS
+246 VDYAMKPYYTVADS

-277 QLYKQTPNRDI
+277 QMYKQTPNRDI

-302 ELTQKAMQAIEEE
+302 QLAEKAMQEIQEE
-315 FRTTEEVALVV
+315 FRTPEEVALVV
-326 NSNSDIMYDGRSYS
+326 NSNSDVIYDGNNYS
-340 ENTVPAAYKE
+340 EKTIPAAYKD

-358 RDDFMALNYDEATRT
+358 KNDFMELNYDEATRT
-373 FRMARLIEAGYSAP
+373 FRMARLMDCGYNSP

-394 IAAKDG
+394 IATKEG
-400 EEDQDFGWLT
+400 EQDQEYGWFT
-410 EADLP
+410 EAELQKD
-415 KNIAEPAFAGK
+415 IAEPAFAGK

-432 VALGMEDRT
+432 VTLGMEDRT
-441 FEITGLTKATP
+441 FEITGLTKPTP
-452 KVKLAIIEQTVTPSS
+452 KAKVAIIEREVTPSS
-467 KTYAA
+467 KTFAA
-472 IYNKANQFVVNN
+472 IYNEANQFVVNN
-484 RDEEAFRAAAEEEK
+484 QDEEAFRAAAEEAK
-498 MEIETANNLQKMANK
+498 MEIETATNLQKMANK

-518 GSRAIVRWAF
+518 SSRAIVRWAF
-528 NAKDGQVSDV
+528 NAKEGQVSDV

-545 IVAVLTACHDGEYRD
+545 IVAVLTATHDGEYRE

-574 RKKVEYI
+574 RKKAEYI
-581 TKQIA
+581 SKQIA
-586 NAKTLQE
+586 DAKTL
-593 AAEIMGTEVR
+593 AEVAEKMGSEVR
-603 HIDELTEDSY
+603 HIDALTEDSY
-613 RFGAEGMEPAAI
+613 RFGIEGMESAAV

-631 PAGELSKPV
+631 AAGELSKPV

-652 DVQRTDAEID
+652 DVQRAEAEVD
-662 YKSEI
+662 YKAEI

-684 NLEQNAKIVD
+684 NLEQNADIVD
-694 NRSNFQ
+694 NRATFQ

>member
-1 MPPSSTKPI
+1 
-10 NDGYPGYRL
+10 
-19 KQKKY
+19 
-24 KLNINMATLQRIRNH
+24 MATLQRIRNH
-39 GVFLLVIVGLAM
+39 GLFLLIIVGLAM

-57 DVLNSSSSYFN
+57 DALNSGSSFMN

-82 HYTEYENAVEQLT
+82 HYTEYESAVEQLT

-116 NQVWQMMVAKYTLQN
+116 NQVWQMLVAKYTLQD
-131 QGEKIGMDI
+131 QAKQIGMDI

-150 GANPHQLITSRRMF
+150 GAKPHQLITSRRMF
-164 AGQNGQFDHNYLL
+164 AGQNGQFDRNILI
-177 NFLASIEI
+177 NFLASIEM
-185 DAENAEHQANIK
+185 DSENAEQAANLK

-218 YAGLL
+218 YVGLI
-223 QNLITANNID
+223 QNMLTANNLD
-233 AKYAAQAKQTKVS
+233 AKFAAQAKQTKVN
-246 VDYAIKPFYTVADS
+246 VDYAMKPYYTVADS

-277 QLYKQTPNRDI
+277 QMYKQTPNRDI

-302 ELTQKAMQAIEEE
+302 QLAEKAMQEIQEE

-326 NSNSDIMYDGRSYS
+326 NSNSDVMYDGNNYS
-340 ENTVPAAYKE
+340 EKTIPAAYKD
-350 FAFAKGAK
+350 FACAKGAK
-358 RDDFMALNYDEATRT
+358 KNDFMELNYDEATRT
-373 FRMARLIEAGYSAP
+373 FRMARLMDCGYNSP

-394 IAAKDG
+394 IATKEG
-400 EEDQDFGWLT
+400 EQDQEYGWFT
-410 EADLP
+410 EAELQKD
-415 KNIAEPAFAGK
+415 IAEPAFAGK

-432 VALGMEDRT
+432 VTLGMEDRT
-441 FEITGLTKATP
+441 FEITGLTKPTP
-452 KVKLAIIEQTVTPSS
+452 KAKVAIIEREVTPSS
-467 KTYAA
+467 KTFAA
-472 IYNKANQFVVNN
+472 IYNEANQFVVSNQ
-484 RDEEAFRAAAEEEK
+484 DEEAFRAAAEEAK
-498 MEIETANNLQKMANK
+498 MEIETATNLQKMANK

-518 GSRAIVRWAF
+518 SSRAIVRWAF
-528 NAKDGQVSDV
+528 NAKEGQVSDV

-545 IVAVLTACHDGEYRD
+545 IVAVLTATHDGEYRE

-574 RKKVEYI
+574 RKKAEYI
-581 TKQIA
+581 SKQIA
-586 NAKTLQE
+586 DAKTL
-593 AAEIMGTEVR
+593 AEVAEKMGSEVR
-603 HIDELTEDSY
+603 HIDALTEDSY
-613 RFGAEGMEPAAI
+613 RFGIEGMEPAAV

-631 PAGELSKPV
+631 AAGELSKPV

-652 DVQRTDAEID
+652 DVQRAEAEVD
-662 YKSEI
+662 YKAEI

-684 NLEQNAKIVD
+684 NLEQNADIVD
-694 NRSNFQ
+694 NRATFQ

>member
-1 MPPSSTKPI
+1 
-10 NDGYPGYRL
+10 
-19 KQKKY
+19 
-24 KLNINMATLQRIRNH
+24 MATLQRIRNH

-95 EVYKIESGRSD
+95 EVYKIESGRTD

-116 NQVWQMMVAKYTLQN
+116 NQVWQMLVAKYTLQN

-164 AGQNGQFDHNYLL
+164 AGQNGQFDRNYLI

-185 DAENAEHQANIK
+185 DAENAEQQANIK

-218 YAGLL
+218 YVDLIK
-223 QNLITANNID
+223 NLITANNID

-246 VDYAIKPFYTVADS
+246 VDYAIKPYYTVADS
-260 LVKVSTNDIR
+260 LVKITTNDIR

-288 AYIAYPIVP
+288 AYIAFPIVP

-302 ELTQKAMQAIEEE
+302 QLTEKAMQDIEEE
-315 FRTTEEVALVV
+315 FRTTDEVALVV
-326 NSNSDIMYDGRSYS
+326 NSNSDIMYDGRNYS
-340 ENTVPAAYKE
+340 ENNIPEAYKE

-358 RDDFMALNYDEATRT
+358 KNDFMALTYDEATRT
-373 FRMARLIEAGYSAP
+373 FRMARLIDCGFSAP

-394 IAAKDG
+394 IATREG
-400 EEDQDFGWLT
+400 EEDQDFGWFT
-410 EADLP
+410 EADLQ

-426 VGQRFT
+426 VGSRFT

-452 KVKLAIIEQTVTPSS
+452 KAKVAIIEQTVTPSS

-472 IYNKANQFVVNN
+472 IYNQANQFVVNN
-484 RDEEAFRAAAEEEK
+484 QDEEAFRAAAQEAQLEVESA
-498 MEIETANNLQKMANK
+498 TNLQKMGNK

-518 GSRAIVRWAF
+518 SSRQIVRWAF
-528 NAKDGQVSDV
+528 NAKEGQVSDV

-560 FEDVQATLRYEAVN
+560 FEDVQSSLRYEALN
-574 RKKVEYI
+574 RKKAEYI
-581 TKQIA
+581 NKQIA
-586 NAKTLQE
+586 AAKTLQE
-593 AAEIMGTEVR
+593 VAESFGGEVR

-613 RFGAEGMEPAAI
+613 RFGSEGMEPAAI

-631 PAGELSKPV
+631 AAGELSKPV
-640 KGNQGVIVLVPS
+640 RGNQGVIVLVPA

-667 ASLNA
+667 AALNA
-672 RTSYS
+672 RTAYS

-684 NLEQNAKIVD
+684 NLEQNADITD
-694 NRSNFQ
+694 NRATFQ

>member
-1 MPPSSTKPI
+1 
-10 NDGYPGYRL
+10 
-19 KQKKY
+19 
-24 KLNINMATLQRIRNH
+24 MATLQRIRNH
-39 GVFLLVIVGLAM
+39 GLFLLIIVGLAM

-57 DVLNSSSSYFN
+57 DALNSGSSFMN

-82 HYTEYENAVEQLT
+82 HYTEYESAVEQLT

-116 NQVWQMMVAKYTLQN
+116 NQVWQMLVAKYTLQD
-131 QGEKIGMDI
+131 QAKQIGMDI

-150 GANPHQLITSRRMF
+150 GAKPHQLITSRRMF
-164 AGQNGQFDHNYLL
+164 AGQNGQFDRNILI
-177 NFLASIEI
+177 NFLASIEM
-185 DAENAEHQANIK
+185 DSENAEQAANLK

-218 YAGLL
+218 YVGLI
-223 QNLITANNID
+223 QNMLTANNLD
-233 AKYAAQAKQTKVS
+233 AKYAAQAKQTKVN
-246 VDYAIKPFYTVADS
+246 VDYAMKPYYTVADS

-277 QLYKQTPNRDI
+277 QMYKQTPNRDI
-288 AYIAYPIVP
+288 AYIAYPIIP

-302 ELTQKAMQAIEEE
+302 QLAEKAMQEIQEE

-326 NSNSDIMYDGRSYS
+326 NSNSDVMYDGNNYS
-340 ENTVPAAYKE
+340 EKTIPAAYKD

-358 RDDFMALNYDEATRT
+358 KNDFMELNYDEATRT
-373 FRMARLIEAGYSAP
+373 FRMARLMDCGYNSP

-394 IAAKDG
+394 IATKEG
-400 EEDQDFGWLT
+400 EQDQEYGWFT
-410 EADLP
+410 EAELQKD
-415 KNIAEPAFAGK
+415 IAEPAFAGK

-432 VALGMEDRT
+432 VTLGMEDRT
-441 FEITGLTKATP
+441 FEITGLTKPTP
-452 KVKLAIIEQTVTPSS
+452 KAKVAIIEREVTPSS
-467 KTYAA
+467 KTFAA
-472 IYNKANQFVVNN
+472 IYNEANQFVVSNQ
-484 RDEEAFRAAAEEEK
+484 DEEAFRAAAEEAK
-498 MEIETANNLQKMANK
+498 MEIETATNLQKMANK

-518 GSRAIVRWAF
+518 SSRAIVRWAF
-528 NAKDGQVSDV
+528 NAKEGQVSDV

-545 IVAVLTACHDGEYRD
+545 IVAVLTATHDGEYRE

-574 RKKVEYI
+574 RKKAEYI
-581 TKQIA
+581 SKQIA
-586 NAKTLQE
+586 DAKTL
-593 AAEIMGTEVR
+593 AEVAEKMGSEVR
-603 HIDELTEDSY
+603 HIDALTEDSY
-613 RFGAEGMEPAAI
+613 RFGIEGMEPAAV

-631 PAGELSKPV
+631 AAGELSKPV

-652 DVQRTDAEID
+652 DVQRAEAEVD
-662 YKSEI
+662 YKAEI

-684 NLEQNAKIVD
+684 NLEQNADIVD
-694 NRSNFQ
+694 NRATFQ

>member
-1 MPPSSTKPI
+1 
-10 NDGYPGYRL
+10 
-19 KQKKY
+19 
-24 KLNINMATLQRIRNH
+24 MATLQRIRNH
-39 GVFLLVIVGLAM
+39 GLFLLIIVGLAM

-57 DVLNSSSSYFN
+57 DALNSGSSFMN

-82 HYTEYENAVEQLT
+82 HYTEYESAVEQMT

-116 NQVWQMMVAKYTLQN
+116 NQVWQMLVAKYTLQD
-131 QGEKIGMDI
+131 QAKQIGMDI

-150 GANPHQLITSRRMF
+150 GAKPHQLITSRRMF
-164 AGQNGQFDHNYLL
+164 AGQNGQFDRNILI
-177 NFLASIEI
+177 NFLASIEM
-185 DAENAEHQANIK
+185 DSENAEQAANLK

-218 YAGLL
+218 YVGLI
-223 QNLITANNID
+223 QNMLTANNLD
-233 AKYAAQAKQTKVS
+233 AKYAAQAKQTKVN
-246 VDYAIKPFYTVADS
+246 VDYAMKPYYTVADS

-277 QLYKQTPNRDI
+277 QMYKQTPNRDI

-302 ELTQKAMQAIEEE
+302 QLAEKAMQEIQEE

-326 NSNSDIMYDGRSYS
+326 NSNSDVMYDGNNYS
-340 ENTVPAAYKE
+340 EKTIPAAYKD

-358 RDDFMALNYDEATRT
+358 KNDFMELNYDEATRT
-373 FRMARLIEAGYSAP
+373 FRMARLMDCGYNSP

-394 IAAKDG
+394 IATKEG
-400 EEDQDFGWLT
+400 EQDQEYGWFT
-410 EADLP
+410 EAELQKD
-415 KNIAEPAFAGK
+415 IAEPAFAGK

-432 VALGMEDRT
+432 VTLGMEDRT
-441 FEITGLTKATP
+441 FEITGLTKPTP
-452 KVKLAIIEQTVTPSS
+452 KAKVAIIEREVTPSS
-467 KTYAA
+467 KTFAA
-472 IYNKANQFVVNN
+472 IYNEANQFVVSNQ
-484 RDEEAFRAAAEEEK
+484 DEEAFRAAAEEAK
-498 MEIETANNLQKMANK
+498 MEIETATNLQKMANK

-518 GSRAIVRWAF
+518 SSRAIVRWAF
-528 NAKDGQVSDV
+528 NAKEGQVSDV

-545 IVAVLTACHDGEYRD
+545 IVAVLTATHDGEYRE

-574 RKKVEYI
+574 RKKAEYI
-581 TKQIA
+581 SKQIA
-586 NAKTLQE
+586 DAKTL
-593 AAEIMGTEVR
+593 AEVAEKMGSEVR
-603 HIDELTEDSY
+603 HIDALTEDSY
-613 RFGAEGMEPAAI
+613 RFGIEGMEPAAV

-631 PAGELSKPV
+631 AAGELSKPV

-652 DVQRTDAEID
+652 DVQRAEAEVD
-662 YKSEI
+662 YKAEI

-684 NLEQNAKIVD
+684 NLEQNADIVD
-694 NRSNFQ
+694 NRATFQ

>member
-1 MPPSSTKPI
+1 
-10 NDGYPGYRL
+10 
-19 KQKKY
+19 
-24 KLNINMATLQRIRNH
+24 MATLQRIRNH
-39 GVFLLVIVGLAM
+39 GLFLLIIVGLAM

-57 DVLNSSSSYFN
+57 DALNSGSSFMN

-82 HYTEYENAVEQLT
+82 HYTEYESAVEQLT

-116 NQVWQMMVAKYTLQN
+116 NQVWQMLVAKYTLQD
-131 QGEKIGMDI
+131 QAKQIGMDI

-150 GANPHQLITSRRMF
+150 GAKPHQLITSRRMF
-164 AGQNGQFDHNYLL
+164 AGQNGQFDRNILI
-177 NFLASIEI
+177 NFLASIEM
-185 DAENAEHQANIK
+185 DSENAEQAANLK

-218 YAGLL
+218 YVGLI
-223 QNLITANNID
+223 QNMLTANNLD
-233 AKYAAQAKQTKVS
+233 AKYAAQAKQTKVN
-246 VDYAIKPFYTVADS
+246 VDYAMKPYYTVADS

-277 QLYKQTPNRDI
+277 QMYKQTPNRDI

-302 ELTQKAMQAIEEE
+302 QLAEKAMQEIQEE

-326 NSNSDIMYDGRSYS
+326 NSNSDVMYDGNNYS
-340 ENTVPAAYKE
+340 EKTIPAAYKD

-358 RDDFMALNYDEATRT
+358 KNDFMELNYDEATRT
-373 FRMARLIEAGYSAP
+373 FRMARLMDCGYNSP

-394 IAAKDG
+394 IATKEG
-400 EEDQDFGWLT
+400 EQDQEYGWFT
-410 EADLP
+410 EAELQKD
-415 KNIAEPAFAGK
+415 IAEPAFAGK

-432 VALGMEDRT
+432 VTLGMEDRT
-441 FEITGLTKATP
+441 FEITGLTKPTP
-452 KVKLAIIEQTVTPSS
+452 KAKVAIIEREVTPSS
-467 KTYAA
+467 KTFAA
-472 IYNKANQFVVNN
+472 IYNEANQFVVNN
-484 RDEEAFRAAAEEEK
+484 QDEEAFRAAAEEAK
-498 MEIETANNLQKMANK
+498 MEIETATNLQKMANK

-518 GSRAIVRWAF
+518 SSRAIVRWAF
-528 NAKDGQVSDV
+528 NAKEGQVSDV

-545 IVAVLTACHDGEYRD
+545 IVAVLTATHDGEYRE
-560 FEDVQATLRYEAVN
+560 FEDVQATLRYEALN
-574 RKKVEYI
+574 RKKAEYI
-581 TKQIA
+581 SKQIA
-586 NAKTLQE
+586 DAKTL
-593 AAEIMGTEVR
+593 AEVAEKMGSEVR
-603 HIDELTEDSY
+603 HIDALTEDSY
-613 RFGAEGMEPAAI
+613 RFGIEGMEPAAV

-631 PAGELSKPV
+631 AAGELSKPV

-652 DVQRTDAEID
+652 DVQRAEAEVD
-662 YKSEI
+662 YKAEI

-684 NLEQNAKIVD
+684 NLEQNADIVD
-694 NRSNFQ
+694 NRATFQ

>member
-1 MPPSSTKPI
+1 
-10 NDGYPGYRL
+10 
-19 KQKKY
+19 
-24 KLNINMATLQRIRNH
+24 MATLQRIRNH
-39 GVFLLVIVGLAM
+39 GLFLLIIVGLAM

-57 DVLNSSSSYFN
+57 DALNSGSSFMN

-82 HYTEYENAVEQLT
+82 HYTEYESAVEQLT

-116 NQVWQMMVAKYTLQN
+116 NQVWQMLVAKYTLQD
-131 QGEKIGMDI
+131 QAKQIGMDI

-150 GANPHQLITSRRMF
+150 GAKPHQLITSRRMF
-164 AGQNGQFDHNYLL
+164 AGQNGQFDRNILI
-177 NFLASIEI
+177 NFLASIEM
-185 DAENAEHQANIK
+185 DSENAEQAANLK
-197 QAKNYWMYWENA
+197 QAKNYWMNWENA

-218 YAGLL
+218 YVGLI
-223 QNLITANNID
+223 QNMLTANNLD
-233 AKYAAQAKQTKVS
+233 AKYAAQAKQTKVN
-246 VDYAIKPFYTVADS
+246 VDYAMKPYYTVADS

-277 QLYKQTPNRDI
+277 QMYKQTPNRDI

-302 ELTQKAMQAIEEE
+302 QLAEKAMQEIQEE

-326 NSNSDIMYDGRSYS
+326 NSNSDVMYD
-340 ENTVPAAYKE
+340 AAYKD

-358 RDDFMALNYDEATRT
+358 KNDFMELNYDEATRT
-373 FRMARLIEAGYSAP
+373 FRMARLMDCGYNSP

-394 IAAKDG
+394 IATKEG
-400 EEDQDFGWLT
+400 EQDQEYGWFT
-410 EADLP
+410 EAELQKD
-415 KNIAEPAFAGK
+415 IAEPAFAGK

-432 VALGMEDRT
+432 VTLGMEDRT
-441 FEITGLTKATP
+441 FEITGLTKPTP
-452 KVKLAIIEQTVTPSS
+452 KAKVAIIEREVTPSS
-467 KTYAA
+467 KTFAA
-472 IYNKANQFVVNN
+472 IYNEANQFVVNN
-484 RDEEAFRAAAEEEK
+484 QDEEAFRAAAEEAK
-498 MEIETANNLQKMANK
+498 MEIETATNLQKMANK

-518 GSRAIVRWAF
+518 SSRAIVRWAF
-528 NAKDGQVSDV
+528 NAKEGQVSDV

-545 IVAVLTACHDGEYRD
+545 IVAVLTATHDGEYRE

-574 RKKVEYI
+574 RKKAEYI
-581 TKQIA
+581 SKQIA
-586 NAKTLQE
+586 DAKTL
-593 AAEIMGTEVR
+593 AEVAEKMGSEVR
-603 HIDELTEDSY
+603 HIDALTEDSY
-613 RFGAEGMEPAAI
+613 RFGIEGMEPAAV

-631 PAGELSKPV
+631 AAGELSKPV

-652 DVQRTDAEID
+652 DVQRAEAEVD
-662 YKSEI
+662 YKAEI

-684 NLEQNAKIVD
+684 NLEQNADIVD
-694 NRSNFQ
+694 NRATFQ

>member
-1 MPPSSTKPI
+1 
-10 NDGYPGYRL
+10 
-19 KQKKY
+19 
-24 KLNINMATLQRIRNH
+24 MATLQRIRNH
-39 GVFLLVIVGLAM
+39 GLFLLIIVGLAM

-57 DVLNSSSSYFN
+57 DALNSGSSFMN

-82 HYTEYENAVEQLT
+82 HYTEYESAVEQLT

-116 NQVWQMMVAKYTLQN
+116 NQVWQMLVAKYTLQD
-131 QGEKIGMDI
+131 QAKQIGMDI

-150 GANPHQLITSRRMF
+150 GAKPHQLITSRRMF
-164 AGQNGQFDHNYLL
+164 AGQNGQFDRNILI
-177 NFLASIEI
+177 NFLASIEM
-185 DAENAEHQANIK
+185 DSENAEQAANLK

-218 YAGLL
+218 YVGLI
-223 QNLITANNID
+223 QNMLTANNLD
-233 AKYAAQAKQTKVS
+233 AKYAAQAKQTKVN
-246 VDYAIKPFYTVADS
+246 VDYAMKPYYTVADS

-277 QLYKQTPNRDI
+277 QMYKQTPNRDI

-302 ELTQKAMQAIEEE
+302 QLAEKAMQEIQEE

-326 NSNSDIMYDGRSYS
+326 NSNSDVMYDGNNYS
-340 ENTVPAAYKE
+340 EKTIPAAYKD

-358 RDDFMALNYDEATRT
+358 KNDFMELNYDEATRT
-373 FRMARLIEAGYSAP
+373 VRMTGLMDTSYNSR
-387 DSVQLKG
+387 DSVQMQG
-394 IAAKDG
+394 TATQ
-400 EEDQDFGWLT
+400 ESEQDQEYGWFT
-410 EADLP
+410 EAELQKD
-415 KNIAEPAFAGK
+415 IAEPAFAGK

-432 VALGMEDRT
+432 VTLGMEDRT
-441 FEITGLTKATP
+441 FEITGLTKPTP
-452 KVKLAIIEQTVTPSS
+452 KAKVAIIEREVTPSS
-467 KTYAA
+467 KTFAA
-472 IYNKANQFVVNN
+472 IYNEANQFVVSNQ
-484 RDEEAFRAAAEEEK
+484 DEEAFRAAAEEAK
-498 MEIETANNLQKMANK
+498 MEIETATNLQKMSNK

-518 GSRAIVRWAF
+518 SSRAIVRWAF
-528 NAKDGQVSDV
+528 NAKEGQVSDV

-545 IVAVLTACHDGEYRD
+545 IVAVLTAIHDGEYRE

-574 RKKVEYI
+574 RKKAEYI
-581 TKQIA
+581 SKQIA
-586 NAKTLQE
+586 DAKTL
-593 AAEIMGTEVR
+593 AEVAEKMGSEVR
-603 HIDELTEDSY
+603 HIDALTEDSY
-613 RFGAEGMEPAAI
+613 RFGIEGMEPAAV

-631 PAGELSKPV
+631 AAGELSKPV

-652 DVQRTDAEID
+652 DVQRAEAEVD
-662 YKSEI
+662 YKAEI

-684 NLEQNAKIVD
+684 NLEQNADIVD
-694 NRSNFQ
+694 NRATFQ

>member
-1 MPPSSTKPI
+1 
-10 NDGYPGYRL
+10 
-19 KQKKY
+19 
-24 KLNINMATLQRIRNH
+24 MATLQRIRNH
-39 GVFLLVIVGLAM
+39 GLFLLIIVGLAM

-57 DVLNSSSSYFN
+57 DALNSGSSFMN

-82 HYTEYENAVEQLT
+82 HYTEYESAVEQLT

-116 NQVWQMMVAKYTLQN
+116 NQVWQMLVAKYTLQD
-131 QGEKIGMDI
+131 QAKQIGMDI

-150 GANPHQLITSRRMF
+150 GAKPHQLITSRRMF
-164 AGQNGQFDHNYLL
+164 AGQNGQFDRNILI
-177 NFLASIEI
+177 NFLASIEM
-185 DAENAEHQANIK
+185 DSENAEQAANLK

-218 YAGLL
+218 YVGLI
-223 QNLITANNID
+223 QNMLTANNLD
-233 AKYAAQAKQTKVS
+233 AKYAAQAKQTKVN
-246 VDYAIKPFYTVADS
+246 VDYAMKPYYTVADS

-277 QLYKQTPNRDI
+277 QMYKQTPNRDI

-297 SEADY
+297 SETDY
-302 ELTQKAMQAIEEE
+302 QLAEKAMQEIQEE

-326 NSNSDIMYDGRSYS
+326 NSNSDVMYDGNNYS
-340 ENTVPAAYKE
+340 EKTIPAAYKD

-358 RDDFMALNYDEATRT
+358 KNDFMELNYDEATRT
-373 FRMARLIEAGYSAP
+373 FRMARLMDCGYNSP

-394 IAAKDG
+394 IATKEG
-400 EEDQDFGWLT
+400 EQDQEYGWFT
-410 EADLP
+410 EAELQKD
-415 KNIAEPAFAGK
+415 IAEPAFAGK

-432 VALGMEDRT
+432 VTLGMEDRT
-441 FEITGLTKATP
+441 FEITGLTKPTP
-452 KVKLAIIEQTVTPSS
+452 KAKVAIIEREVTPSS
-467 KTYAA
+467 KTFAA
-472 IYNKANQFVVNN
+472 IYNEANQFVVNN
-484 RDEEAFRAAAEEEK
+484 QDEEAFRAAAEEAK
-498 MEIETANNLQKMANK
+498 MEIETATNLQKMANK

-518 GSRAIVRWAF
+518 SSRAIVRWAF
-528 NAKDGQVSDV
+528 NAKEGQVSDV

-545 IVAVLTACHDGEYRD
+545 IVAVLTAIHDGEYRE

-574 RKKVEYI
+574 RKKAEYI
-581 TKQIA
+581 SKQIA
-586 NAKTLQE
+586 DAKTL
-593 AAEIMGTEVR
+593 AEVAEKMGSEVR
-603 HIDELTEDSY
+603 HIDALTEDSY
-613 RFGAEGMEPAAI
+613 RFGIEGMEPAAV

-631 PAGELSKPV
+631 AAGELSKPV

-652 DVQRTDAEID
+652 DVQRAETEVD
-662 YKSEI
+662 YKAEI

-684 NLEQNAKIVD
+684 NLEQNADIVD
-694 NRSNFQ
+694 NRATFQ

>member
-1 MPPSSTKPI
+1 
-10 NDGYPGYRL
+10 
-19 KQKKY
+19 
-24 KLNINMATLQRIRNH
+24 MATLQRIRNH
-39 GVFLLVIVGLAM
+39 GLFLLIIVGLAM

-57 DVLNSSSSYFN
+57 DALNSGSSFMN

-82 HYTEYENAVEQLT
+82 HYTEYESAVEQLT

-116 NQVWQMMVAKYTLQN
+116 NQVWQMLVAKYTLQD
-131 QGEKIGMDI
+131 QAKQIGMDI

-150 GANPHQLITSRRMF
+150 GAKPHQLITSRRMF
-164 AGQNGQFDHNYLL
+164 AGQNGQFDRNILI
-177 NFLASIEI
+177 NFLASIEM
-185 DAENAEHQANIK
+185 DSENAEQAANLK

-218 YAGLL
+218 YVGLI
-223 QNLITANNID
+223 QNMLTANNLD
-233 AKYAAQAKQTKVS
+233 AKYAAQAKQTKVN
-246 VDYAIKPFYTVADS
+246 VDYAMKPYYTVADS

-277 QLYKQTPNRDI
+277 QMYKQTPNRDI

-302 ELTQKAMQAIEEE
+302 QLAEKAMQEIQEE

-326 NSNSDIMYDGRSYS
+326 NSNSDVMYDGNNYS
-340 ENTVPAAYKE
+340 EKTIPAAYKD

-358 RDDFMALNYDEATRT
+358 KNDFMELNYDEATRT
-373 FRMARLIEAGYSAP
+373 FRMARLMDCGYNSP

-394 IAAKDG
+394 IATKEG
-400 EEDQDFGWLT
+400 EQDQEYGWFT
-410 EADLP
+410 EAELQKD
-415 KNIAEPAFAGK
+415 IAEPAFAGK

-432 VALGMEDRT
+432 VTLGMEDRT
-441 FEITGLTKATP
+441 FEITGLTKPTP
-452 KVKLAIIEQTVTPSS
+452 KAKVAIIEREVTPSS
-467 KTYAA
+467 KTFAA
-472 IYNKANQFVVNN
+472 IYNEANQFVVSNQ
-484 RDEEAFRAAAEEEK
+484 DEEAFRAAAEEAK
-498 MEIETANNLQKMANK
+498 MEIETATNLQKMANK

-518 GSRAIVRWAF
+518 SSRTIVRWAF
-528 NAKDGQVSDV
+528 NAKEGQVSDV

-545 IVAVLTACHDGEYRD
+545 IVAVLTATHDGEYRE

-574 RKKVEYI
+574 RKKAEYI
-581 TKQIA
+581 SKQIA
-586 NAKTLQE
+586 DAKTL
-593 AAEIMGTEVR
+593 AEVAEKMGSEVR
-603 HIDELTEDSY
+603 HIDALTEDSY
-613 RFGAEGMEPAAI
+613 RFGIEGMEPAAV

-631 PAGELSKPV
+631 AAGELSKPV

-652 DVQRTDAEID
+652 DVQRAEAEVD
-662 YKSEI
+662 YKAEI

-684 NLEQNAKIVD
+684 NLEQNADIVD
-694 NRSNFQ
+694 NRATFQ

>member
-1 MPPSSTKPI
+1 
-10 NDGYPGYRL
+10 
-19 KQKKY
+19 
-24 KLNINMATLQRIRNH
+24 MATLQRIRNH
-39 GVFLLVIVGLAM
+39 GLFLLIIVGLAM

-57 DVLNSSSSYFN
+57 DALNSGSSFMN

-82 HYTEYENAVEQLT
+82 HYTEYESAVEQLT

-116 NQVWQMMVAKYTLQN
+116 NQVWQMLVAKYTLQD
-131 QGEKIGMDI
+131 QAKQIGMDI

-150 GANPHQLITSRRMF
+150 GAKPHQLITSRRMF
-164 AGQNGQFDHNYLL
+164 AGQNGQFDRNILI
-177 NFLASIEI
+177 NFLASIEM
-185 DAENAEHQANIK
+185 DSENAEQAANLK

-218 YAGLL
+218 YVGLI
-223 QNLITANNID
+223 QNMLTANNLD
-233 AKYAAQAKQTKVS
+233 AKYAAQAKQTKVN
-246 VDYAIKPFYTVADS
+246 VDYAMKPYYTVADS

-277 QLYKQTPNRDI
+277 QMYKQTPNRDI

-302 ELTQKAMQAIEEE
+302 QLAEKAMQEIQEE

-326 NSNSDIMYDGRSYS
+326 NSNSDVMYDGNNYS
-340 ENTVPAAYKE
+340 EKTIPAAYKD

-358 RDDFMALNYDEATRT
+358 KNDFMELNYDEATRT
-373 FRMARLIEAGYSAP
+373 FRMARLMDCGYNSP

-394 IAAKDG
+394 IATKEG
-400 EEDQDFGWLT
+400 EQDQEYGWFT
-410 EADLP
+410 EAELQKD
-415 KNIAEPAFAGK
+415 IAEPAFAGK

-432 VALGMEDRT
+432 VTLGMEDRT
-441 FEITGLTKATP
+441 FEITGLTKPTP
-452 KVKLAIIEQTVTPSS
+452 KAKVAIIEREVTPSS
-467 KTYAA
+467 KTFAA
-472 IYNKANQFVVNN
+472 IYNEANQFVVNN
-484 RDEEAFRAAAEEEK
+484 QDEEAFRAAAEEAK
-498 MEIETANNLQKMANK
+498 MEIETATNLQKMANK

-518 GSRAIVRWAF
+518 SSRAIVRWAF
-528 NAKDGQVSDV
+528 NAKEGQVSDV

-545 IVAVLTACHDGEYRD
+545 IVAVLTATHDGEYRE

-574 RKKVEYI
+574 RKKAEYI
-581 TKQIA
+581 SKQIA
-586 NAKTLQE
+586 DAKTL
-593 AAEIMGTEVR
+593 AEVAEKMGSEVR
-603 HIDELTEDSY
+603 HIDALTEDSY
-613 RFGAEGMEPAAI
+613 RFGIEGMEPAAV

-631 PAGELSKPV
+631 AAGELSKPV

-652 DVQRTDAEID
+652 DVQRAEAEVD
-662 YKSEI
+662 YKAEI

-684 NLEQNAKIVD
+684 NLEQNADIVD
-694 NRSNFQ
+694 NRATFQ

>member
-1 MPPSSTKPI
+1 
-10 NDGYPGYRL
+10 
-19 KQKKY
+19 
-24 KLNINMATLQRIRNH
+24 MATLQRIRNH
-39 GVFLLVIVGLAM
+39 GLFLLIIVGLAM

-57 DVLNSSSSYFN
+57 DALNSGSSFMN

-82 HYTEYENAVEQLT
+82 HYTEYESAVEQLT

-116 NQVWQMMVAKYTLQN
+116 NQVWQMLVAKYTLQD
-131 QGEKIGMDI
+131 QAKQIGMDI

-150 GANPHQLITSRRMF
+150 GAKPHQLITSRRMF
-164 AGQNGQFDHNYLL
+164 AGQNGQFDRNILI
-177 NFLASIEI
+177 NFLASIEM
-185 DAENAEHQANIK
+185 DSENAEQAANLK

-218 YAGLL
+218 YVGLI
-223 QNLITANNID
+223 QNMLTANNLD
-233 AKYAAQAKQTKVS
+233 AKYAAQAKQTKVN
-246 VDYAIKPFYTVADS
+246 VDYAMKPYYTVADS

-277 QLYKQTPNRDI
+277 QMYKQTPNRDI

-302 ELTQKAMQAIEEE
+302 QLAEKAMQEIQEE

-326 NSNSDIMYDGRSYS
+326 NSNSDVMYDGNNYS
-340 ENTVPAAYKE
+340 EKTIPAAYKD

-358 RDDFMALNYDEATRT
+358 KNDFMELNYDEATRT
-373 FRMARLIEAGYSAP
+373 FRMARLMDCGYNSP

-394 IAAKDG
+394 IATKEG
-400 EEDQDFGWLT
+400 EQDQEYGWFT
-410 EADLP
+410 EAELQKD
-415 KNIAEPAFAGK
+415 IAEPAFAGK

-432 VALGMEDRT
+432 VTLGMEDRT
-441 FEITGLTKATP
+441 FEITGLTKPTP
-452 KVKLAIIEQTVTPSS
+452 KAKVAIIEREVTPSS
-467 KTYAA
+467 KTFAA
-472 IYNKANQFVVNN
+472 IYNEANQFVVSNQ
-484 RDEEAFRAAAEEEK
+484 DEEAFRAAAEEAK
-498 MEIETANNLQKMANK
+498 MEIETATNLQKMANK

-518 GSRAIVRWAF
+518 SSRAIVRWAF
-528 NAKDGQVSDV
+528 NAKEGQVSDV

-545 IVAVLTACHDGEYRD
+545 IVAVLTAIHDGEYRE

-574 RKKVEYI
+574 RKKAEYI
-581 TKQIA
+581 SKQIA
-586 NAKTLQE
+586 DAKTL
-593 AAEIMGTEVR
+593 AEVAEKMGSEVR
-603 HIDELTEDSY
+603 HIDALTEDSY
-613 RFGAEGMEPAAI
+613 RFGIEGMEPAAV

-631 PAGELSKPV
+631 AAGELSKPV

-652 DVQRTDAEID
+652 DVQRAEAEVD
-662 YKSEI
+662 YKAEI

-684 NLEQNAKIVD
+684 NLEQNADIVD
-694 NRSNFQ
+694 NRATFQ

>member
-1 MPPSSTKPI
+1 
-10 NDGYPGYRL
+10 
-19 KQKKY
+19 
-24 KLNINMATLQRIRNH
+24 MATLQRIRNH

-116 NQVWQMMVAKYTLQN
+116 NQVWQMLVAKYTLQD
-131 QGEKIGMDI
+131 QGQQIGMDV
-140 TSDELYELCA
+140 TPDELYELCA
-150 GANPHQLITSRRMF
+150 GVTPHQLITSRRMF
-164 AGQNGQFDHNYLL
+164 AGQNGQFDRNYLL

-185 DAENAEHQANIK
+185 DAENAEQQANLK
-197 QAKNYWMYWENA
+197 QAKDYWMYWENA

-218 YAGLL
+218 YVNLL
-223 QNLITANNID
+223 QNLITANNLD

-246 VDYAIKPFYTVADS
+246 VDYAIKPYYTVADS
-260 LVKVSTNDIR
+260 LVKVSTNDI
-270 KIYDERK
+270 KKVYEERK

-288 AYIAYPIVP
+288 AYVAFPIVP
-297 SEADY
+297 NETDY
-302 ELTQKAMQAIEEE
+302 ELTEKAMRDIEDE

-326 NSNSDIMYDGRSYS
+326 NSNSDIMYDGRNYS
-340 ENTVPAAYKE
+340 EKTIPEAYKE

-358 RDDFMALNYDEATRT
+358 KGDFMALNYDEATRT
-373 FRMARLIEAGYSAP
+373 FRMARLIEAGFSAP

-394 IAAKDG
+394 IATKEG
-400 EEDQDFGWLT
+400 EEDQDFGWFT
-410 EADLP
+410 EADLQ
-415 KNIAEPAFAGK
+415 KNISEPAFAGK

-452 KVKLAIIEQTVTPSS
+452 KAKVAIIEQTVTPSS

-472 IYNKANQFVVNN
+472 IYNNANQFVVNN
-484 RDEEAFRAAAEEEK
+484 RDEEAFRAAAQEAQLEVESA
-498 MEIETANNLQKMANK
+498 TNLQKMANK

-518 GSRAIVRWAF
+518 GSRAIIRWAF
-528 NAKDGQVSDV
+528 NAKEGQVSDV

-574 RKKVEYI
+574 RKKAEYI
-581 TKQIA
+581 SKLIA
-586 NAKTLQE
+586 DAKTLQE
-593 AAEIMGTEVR
+593 VAEIFGNEVR

-613 RFGAEGMEPAAI
+613 RFGSEGLEPAAI

-631 PAGELSKPV
+631 AAGELSKPV
-640 KGNQGVIVLVPS
+640 KGNQGVIVLVPA
-652 DVQRTDAEID
+652 DVLRTDAEID
-662 YKSEI
+662 YASEI

-677 LPYQLIN
+677 LPYQLIS
-684 NLEQNAKIVD
+684 NLEKNADIVD
-694 NRSNFQ
+694 NRATFQ

>member
-1 MPPSSTKPI
+1 
-10 NDGYPGYRL
+10 
-19 KQKKY
+19 
-24 KLNINMATLQRIRNH
+24 MATLQRIRNH
-39 GVFLLVIVGLAM
+39 GLFLLIIVGLAM

-57 DVLNSSSSYFN
+57 DALNSGSSFMN

-82 HYTEYENAVEQLT
+82 HYTEYESAVEQLT

-116 NQVWQMMVAKYTLQN
+116 NQVWQMLVAKYTLQD
-131 QGEKIGMDI
+131 QAKQIGMDI

-150 GANPHQLITSRRMF
+150 GAKPHQLITSRRMF
-164 AGQNGQFDHNYLL
+164 AGQNGQFDRNILI
-177 NFLASIEI
+177 NFLASIEM
-185 DAENAEHQANIK
+185 DSENAEQAANLK

-218 YAGLL
+218 YVGLI
-223 QNLITANNID
+223 QNMLTANNLD
-233 AKYAAQAKQTKVS
+233 AKFAAQAKQTKVN
-246 VDYAIKPFYTVADS
+246 VDYAMKPYYTVADS

-277 QLYKQTPNRDI
+277 QMYKQTPNRDI

-302 ELTQKAMQAIEEE
+302 QLAEKAMQEIQEE

-326 NSNSDIMYDGRSYS
+326 NSNSDVMYDGNNYS
-340 ENTVPAAYKE
+340 EKTIPAAYKD

-358 RDDFMALNYDEATRT
+358 KNDFMELNYDEATRT
-373 FRMARLIEAGYSAP
+373 FRMARLMDCGYNSP

-394 IAAKDG
+394 IATKEG
-400 EEDQDFGWLT
+400 EQDQEYGWFT
-410 EADLP
+410 EAELQKD
-415 KNIAEPAFAGK
+415 IAEPAFAGK

-432 VALGMEDRT
+432 VTLGMEDRT
-441 FEITGLTKATP
+441 FEITGLTKPTP
-452 KVKLAIIEQTVTPSS
+452 KAKVAIIEREVTPSS
-467 KTYAA
+467 KTFAA
-472 IYNKANQFVVNN
+472 IYNEANQFVVSNQ
-484 RDEEAFRAAAEEEK
+484 DEEAFRAAAEEAK
-498 MEIETANNLQKMANK
+498 MEIETATNLQKMANK

-518 GSRAIVRWAF
+518 SSRAIVRWAF
-528 NAKDGQVSDV
+528 NAKEGQVSDV

-545 IVAVLTACHDGEYRD
+545 IVAVLTATHDGEYRE

-574 RKKVEYI
+574 RKKAEYI
-581 TKQIA
+581 SKQIA
-586 NAKTLQE
+586 DAKTL
-593 AAEIMGTEVR
+593 AEVAEKMGSEVR
-603 HIDELTEDSY
+603 HIDALTEDSY
-613 RFGAEGMEPAAI
+613 RFGIEGMEPAAV

-631 PAGELSKPV
+631 AAGELSKPV

-652 DVQRTDAEID
+652 DVQRAEAEVD
-662 YKSEI
+662 YKAEI

-684 NLEQNAKIVD
+684 NLEQNADIVD
-694 NRSNFQ
+694 NRATFQ

>member
-1 MPPSSTKPI
+1 
-10 NDGYPGYRL
+10 
-19 KQKKY
+19 
-24 KLNINMATLQRIRNH
+24 MATLQRIRNH
-39 GVFLLVIVGLAM
+39 GLFLLIIVGLAM

-57 DVLNSSSSYFN
+57 DALNSGSSFMN

-82 HYTEYENAVEQLT
+82 HYTEYESAVEQLT

-116 NQVWQMMVAKYTLQN
+116 NQVWQMLVAKYTLQD
-131 QGEKIGMDI
+131 QAKLIGMDI

-150 GANPHQLITSRRMF
+150 GAKPHQLITSRRMF
-164 AGQNGQFDHNYLL
+164 AGQNGQFDRNILI
-177 NFLASIEI
+177 NFLASIEM
-185 DAENAEHQANIK
+185 DSENAEQAANLK

-218 YAGLL
+218 YVGLM
-223 QNLITANNID
+223 QNMLTANNLD
-233 AKYAAQAKQTKVS
+233 AKFAAQAKQTKVN
-246 VDYAIKPFYTVADS
+246 VDYAMKPYYTVADS

-277 QLYKQTPNRDI
+277 QMYKQTPNRDI

-297 SEADY
+297 SEVDY
-302 ELTQKAMQAIEEE
+302 QLAEKAMQEIQEE

-326 NSNSDIMYDGRSYS
+326 NSNSDVMYDGNNYS
-340 ENTVPAAYKE
+340 EKTIPAAYKD

-358 RDDFMALNYDEATRT
+358 KNDFMELNYDEATRT
-373 FRMARLIEAGYSAP
+373 FRMARLMDCGYNAP

-394 IAAKDG
+394 IATKEG
-400 EEDQDFGWLT
+400 EQDQEYGWFT
-410 EADLP
+410 EADLQ
-415 KNIAEPAFAGK
+415 KDIAEPAFAGK

-432 VALGMEDRT
+432 VTLGMEDRT
-441 FEITGLTKATP
+441 FEITGLTKPTP
-452 KVKLAIIEQTVTPSS
+452 KAKVAIIEREVTPSS

-472 IYNKANQFVVNN
+472 IYNTANQFVVNN
-484 RDEEAFRAAAEEEK
+484 QNEEAFRAAAEEAK
-498 MEIETANNLQKMANK
+498 MEIETATNLQKMANK

-518 GSRAIVRWAF
+518 SSRAIVRWAF
-528 NAKDGQVSDV
+528 NAKEGQVSDV

-545 IVAVLTACHDGEYRD
+545 IVAVLTATHDGEYRE

-574 RKKVEYI
+574 RKKAEYI
-581 TKQIA
+581 SKQIA
-586 NAKTLQE
+586 DAKTL
-593 AAEIMGTEVR
+593 AEVAEKMGSEVR
-603 HIDELTEDSY
+603 HIDALTEDSY
-613 RFGAEGMEPAAI
+613 RFGIEGMEPAAV

-631 PAGELSKPV
+631 AAGELSKPV

-652 DVQRTDAEID
+652 DVQRTEAEVD
-662 YKSEI
+662 YKAEI
-667 ASLNA
+667 ASMNA

-684 NLEQNAKIVD
+684 NLEQNADIVD
-694 NRSNFQ
+694 NRATFQ

>member
-1 MPPSSTKPI
+1 
-10 NDGYPGYRL
+10 
-19 KQKKY
+19 
-24 KLNINMATLQRIRNH
+24 MATLQRIRNH
-39 GVFLLVIVGLAM
+39 GLFLLIIVGLAM

-57 DVLNSSSSYFN
+57 DALNSGSSFMN

-82 HYTEYENAVEQLT
+82 HYTEYESAVEQLT

-116 NQVWQMMVAKYTLQN
+116 NQVWQMLVAKYTLQD
-131 QGEKIGMDI
+131 QAKQIGMDI

-150 GANPHQLITSRRMF
+150 GAKPHQLITSRRMF
-164 AGQNGQFDHNYLL
+164 AGQNGQFDRNILI
-177 NFLASIEI
+177 NFLASIEM
-185 DAENAEHQANIK
+185 DSENAEQAANLK

-218 YAGLL
+218 YVGLI
-223 QNLITANNID
+223 QNMLTANNLD
-233 AKYAAQAKQTKVS
+233 AKFAAQAKQTKVN
-246 VDYAIKPFYTVADS
+246 VDYAMKPYYTVADS

-277 QLYKQTPNRDI
+277 QMYKQTPNRDI

-302 ELTQKAMQAIEEE
+302 QLAEKAMQEIQEE

-326 NSNSDIMYDGRSYS
+326 NSNSDVMYDGNNYS
-340 ENTVPAAYKE
+340 EKTIPAAYKD

-358 RDDFMALNYDEATRT
+358 KNDFMELNYDEATRT
-373 FRMARLIEAGYSAP
+373 FRMARLMDCGYNSP

-394 IAAKDG
+394 IATKEG
-400 EEDQDFGWLT
+400 EQDQEYGWFT
-410 EADLP
+410 EAELQKD
-415 KNIAEPAFAGK
+415 IAEPAFAGK

-432 VALGMEDRT
+432 VTLGMEDRT
-441 FEITGLTKATP
+441 FEITGLTKPTP
-452 KVKLAIIEQTVTPSS
+452 KAKVAIIEREVTPSS
-467 KTYAA
+467 KTFAA
-472 IYNKANQFVVNN
+472 IYNEANQFVVSNQ
-484 RDEEAFRAAAEEEK
+484 DEEAFRAAAEEAK
-498 MEIETANNLQKMANK
+498 MEIETATNLQKMANK

-518 GSRAIVRWAF
+518 SSRAIVRWAF
-528 NAKDGQVSDV
+528 NAKEGQVSDV

-545 IVAVLTACHDGEYRD
+545 IVAVLTATHDGEYRE

-574 RKKVEYI
+574 RKKAEYI
-581 TKQIA
+581 SKQIA
-586 NAKTLQE
+586 DAKTL
-593 AAEIMGTEVR
+593 AEVAEKMGSEVR
-603 HIDELTEDSY
+603 HIDALTEDSY
-613 RFGAEGMEPAAI
+613 RFGIEGMEPAAV

-631 PAGELSKPV
+631 AAGELSKPV

-652 DVQRTDAEID
+652 DVQRAEAEVD
-662 YKSEI
+662 YKVEI

-684 NLEQNAKIVD
+684 NLEQNADIVD
-694 NRSNFQ
+694 NRATFQ